1 MKNKSLR
8 CRLRPITTKIF
19 ALLLLLFA
27 ILRGYYFTDDTPK
40 REAFFSALQWANIHT
55 GLQIGTIAYPLTIYL
70 GQAVAAI
77 SYFIIAGTL
86 WAAARR
92 KEADYAA
99 FAISFA
105 VLGALSTNA
114 GYIYYLAS
122 AIALLIANLR
132 IPREKRMLAALA
144 RQSGP
149 ISIALALTAFLV
161 AVIYPFLVDVHLGS
175 STWTHYKKVQNI
187 FEGGIPAT
195 QDSFPDKRFTAYP
208 PLSHYSL
215 AFAEYA
221 SGLSFAEALRYLYI
235 IFGVATLA
243 GAYALAKKMD
253 GAHFAALGIAYIGL
267 MSKFVTAPAYGNY
280 AQLASNVFAMGSL
293 LLMASFLGSGKRKHL
308 YLSAALLALTILTHW
323 LLAGI
328 LTATYVLCL
337 AAKTRD
343 FKLLL
348 GFFAIAF
355 LPIAAYFTVL
365 LLKGILL
372 PQELLWAAESSSPN
386 QQFQIMDTV
395 LPISGVG
402 PAYSATFGFGLL
414 GLALAARDRRF
425 WLATAGF
432 AVSFGGYLL
441 LSHYLTFFYPYRL
454 TYYAAFF
461 FSFFIAYGI
470 VCAMR
475 SVQEKG
481 NGLVLLGVLALT
493 VASGVSMQLGYLHRL
508 SISEQP
514 LAGSDLAAIM
524 WVKENLNKEDLVASD
539 ALREENLYAYTSAR
553 AATPAE
559 SLRLLEL
566 SGTTDAFAYITL
578 NGSSCNFPCT
588 DAIQINKDKQLKEGW
603 SKISPAETARELEM
617 QHKKVFSEKGTYIY
631 RLTGQ

>member
-1 MKNKSLR
+1 MR
-8 CRLRPITTKIF
+8 YRLRPTAIRIF
-19 ALLLLLFA
+19 ATLLLLFA
-27 ILRGYYFTDDTPK
+27 ILRGYYFTDDTQK
-40 REAFFSALQWANIHT
+40 REAFFSTLQWVNANI
-55 GLQIGTIAYPLTIYL
+55 GLQINAIVYPLTASL
-70 GQAVAAI
+70 GRALAAI
-77 SYFIIAGTL
+77 SYLIIAGTL
-86 WAAARR
+86 WATAGKKGAGPR
-92 KEADYAA
+92 EYAEYTV
-99 FAISFA
+99 SFI
-105 VLGALSTNA
+105 VLGALSANA
-114 GYIYYLAS
+114 GYHYYIAS
-122 AIALLIANLR
+122 AIALLLANLK
-132 IPREKRMLAALA
+132 IPREKGMITALA
-144 RQSGP
+144 KRSCP
-149 ISIALALTAFLV
+149 LLLAVVIIAFLP
-161 AVIYPFLVDVHLGS
+161 AVIYPFLADVHLGS

-187 FEGGIPAT
+187 FDGGLPAT
-195 QDSFPDKRFTAYP
+195 QDIFPDKRFTAYP
-208 PLSHYSL
+208 PLSHYIL

-253 GAHFAALGIAYIGL
+253 GAHFAALSIAYIGL

-293 LLMASFLGSGKRKHL
+293 LLMASFFNSGKRKHL

-328 LTATYVLCL
+328 LTATYALCL

-355 LPIAAYFTVL
+355 LPTAAYFTVL

-386 QQFQIMDTV
+386 QQFPIMDTV
-395 LPISGVG
+395 LPLSGVG
-402 PAYSATFGFGLL
+402 PAYSATFGLGLL
-414 GLALAARDRRF
+414 GLMLAARDRRF

-461 FSFFIAYGI
+461 FSFFIAYGT
-470 VCAMR
+470 VRTMR

-481 NGLVLLGVLALT
+481 EGLVLLGVLSLT
-493 VASGVSMQLGYLHRL
+493 VASGVTMQLDHLHRL

-524 WVKENLNKEDLVASD
+524 WVKENLNKADLVASD
-539 ALREENLYAYTSAR
+539 ALRAENLYAYTR
-553 AATPAE
+553 ATPATPAE
-559 SLRLLEL
+559 SLRLFEL
-566 SGTTDAFAYITL
+566 NGTADAFAYITL

-588 DAIQINKDKQLKEGW
+588 DAIQINKDKELAKRW
-603 SKISPAETARELEM
+603 SMASPAETARKLETR
-617 QHKKVFSEKGTYIY
+617 HKKAFEEKGTYIY